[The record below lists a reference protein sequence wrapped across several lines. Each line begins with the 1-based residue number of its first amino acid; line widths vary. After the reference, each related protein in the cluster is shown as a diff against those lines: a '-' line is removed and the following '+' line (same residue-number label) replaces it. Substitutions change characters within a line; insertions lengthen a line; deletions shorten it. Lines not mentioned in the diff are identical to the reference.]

1 METKDLS
8 QKIIKLFVAGFLLA
22 AIGFLLVEWLPLNK
36 RVWSPS
42 YALVTCGLAA
52 MLQAALLYFIDAQG
66 RKEWC
71 RFFEVFGVNPLFLYV
86 LSELTAVVLN
96 VTEWKPVL
104 YGSIHSVISN
114 PYLASAVYSL
124 LFVGVMGAIG
134 YPLYKKKIYIKI

>member
-1 METKDLS
+1 MLS
-8 QKIIKLFVAGFLLA
+8 ELTAVVLN
-22 AIGFLLVEWLPLNK
+22 VTEWKP
-36 RVWSPS
+36 
-42 YALVTCGLAA
+42 
-52 MLQAALLYFIDAQG
+52 
-66 RKEWC
+66 C

-104 YGSIHSVISN
+104 YGGIHSVISN